1 MLSDPN
7 YYEYSSL
14 LDRPKLTLPGGAK
27 IAVFIVP
34 NVEYLEFLPPGNP
47 FRTPYV
53 KPAPDIGTF
62 QARDYGNRVALWR
75 LFDLFDELGIKT
87 TASVNAAVFEHFPQL
102 GEEMAKRDWD
112 YQSHGIY
119 NTRFAFGMDEAME
132 REQIQTVI
140 DTVKRATGKM
150 ISGWLGPALTTTA
163 NTPHLLAEAGIK
175 YWADLFHD
183 DEPTKIAVRKGRL
196 ISLPYSFEINSGVA
210 LGGQAQT
217 GEAFGRM
224 ITDQFDALY
233 AEGATAP
240 KVMAICLHPFAVTAP
255 GRTKYLRKALEHIL
269 GHSGVWQATAGDIAD
284 WYLANSVK
292 EIAT

>member
-14 LDRPKLTLPGGAK
+14 LDRSKLTLPGGAK

-47 FRTPYV
+47 FRAPYA

-140 DTVKRATGKM
+140 DIVKRATGKM

-292 EIAT
+292 EIAA

>member
-14 LDRPKLTLPGGAK
+14 LDRPQLTLPGGAK

-47 FRTPYV
+47 FRAPYA

-183 DEPTKIAVRKGRL
+183 DEPTKIAVRQGQL

-284 WYLANSVK
+284 WYLANSIK
-292 EIAT
+292 EIAA